1 MIRMIRG
8 SDNVYA
14 DLGFPDA
21 ERMLVKSHLATAI
34 AVTITQRGLTQVAAA
49 EIVGIPQPKLSEMLR
64 GEFRGISEAK
74 MLSCLNR
81 LGHDVEIVV
90 REREGRRRVGRTRVV
105 RA

>member
-1 MIRMIRG
+1 MIRG
-8 SDNVYA
+8 SDNVYV

-34 AVTITQRGLTQVAAA
+34 AATIATRRLTQVAAA
-49 EIVGIPQPKLSEMLR
+49 EIVGIPQPKLSGMLR
-64 GEFRGISEAK
+64 GEFRGVSEAK

-90 REREGRRRVGRTRVV
+90 RAREARRKVGRTRVV
-105 RA
+105 RS

>member
-1 MIRMIRG
+1 MIRG

-21 ERMLVKSHLATAI
+21 ERMLVKSHLASAI
-34 AVTITQRGLTQVAAA
+34 AATIAKRGLTQMAAA
-49 EIVGIPQPKLSEMLR
+49 EIVGMPQPKLSGMLH

-90 REREGRRRVGRTRVV
+90 CEREGRRRVGRTRVV

>member
-1 MIRMIRG
+1 MIRMTKG

-14 DLGFPDA
+14 DLGFRDA

-34 AVTITQRGLTQVAAA
+34 AATITTRRLTQVAAA
-49 EIVGIPQPKLSEMLR
+49 EIVGIPQPKLSGMLR

-90 REREGRRRVGRTRVV
+90 RAREGRRKVGRTRVV

>member
-1 MIRMIRG
+1 MIRMTKG

-34 AVTITQRGLTQVAAA
+34 ATTIARRGLTQMAAA
-49 EIVGIPQPKLSEMLR
+49 KIIAMPQPKLSGMLR

-74 MLSCLNR
+74 LLSCLNR

-90 REREGRRRVGRTRVV
+90 RAREGRRKVGRTRVV